1 MLLFRPITLAV
12 AIAASAQAAATP
24 DRGITGI
31 SVRDA
36 TAPEYHPN
44 VKDPGG
50 LPPCHGTAVARRLA
64 REDIGIRDLEI
75 LDVENEAAEPNV
87 YTDKRATY
95 PSNYIPAK
103 CNQQGFNCV

>member
-1 MLLFRPITLAV
+1 MLPFKPITLAI
-12 AIAASAQAAATP
+12 AIITSAQAAATP
-24 DRGITGI
+24 DKSVI

-50 LPPCHGTAVARRLA
+50 LPPCHGAAVARRFA
-64 REDIGIRDLEI
+64 RDNIESRDLEI
-75 LDVENEAAEPNV
+75 LDGENEASEPNI

>member
-1 MLLFRPITLAV
+1 MLLFRPITLAI
-12 AIAASAQAAATP
+12 AIAATAQAAATP
-24 DRGITGI
+24 DKGII

-64 REDIGIRDLEI
+64 RDDIDSRDLEI
-75 LDVENEAAEPNV
+75 LDAENEVSEPNV